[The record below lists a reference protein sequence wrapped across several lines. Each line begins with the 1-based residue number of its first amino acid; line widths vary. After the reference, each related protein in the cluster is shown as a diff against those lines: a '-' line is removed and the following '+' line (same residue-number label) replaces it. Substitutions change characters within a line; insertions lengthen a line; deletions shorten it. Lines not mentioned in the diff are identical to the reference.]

1 MTGIDQATPAQAQTA
16 PADAQTA
23 AVGDASPQLTAVT
36 VSGVRALL
44 GDKIP
49 LDLQD
54 TPQSV
59 NVIPLTL
66 MQEQADHRLEDA
78 LKNVPGVTLNAGE
91 GAARGDTVNIRG
103 FSAFNDFFLD
113 GIRDAGIYTRDVF
126 DLETLEV
133 LKGPSAILF
142 GRGSTGGVINQVTKA
157 AQMDPIQA
165 ATLQTGTNDEVRG
178 TGDFDMPIG
187 P

>member
-1 MTGIDQATPAQAQTA
+1 MAGMDQAEPAAREGN
-16 PADAQTA
+16 PE
-23 AVGDASPQLTAVT
+23 VTAVT

-59 NVIPLTL
+59 NLIPQNLI
-66 MQEQADHRLEDA
+66 QEQADHRLEDA

-113 GIRDAGIYTRDVF
+113 GVRDAGVYHRDSF
-126 DLETLEV
+126 ELQEGEV
-133 LKGPSAILF
+133 LKGPSATLF
-142 GRGSTGGVINQVTKA
+142 GRGSTGGAINQVSKS
-157 AQMDPIQA
+157 P
-165 ATLQTGTNDEVRG
+165 TLEGFRTVTVDGGTNDE
-178 TGDFDMPIG
+178 
-187 P
+187 